1 MYEIITHTIYGNI
14 LQIQYIDEAGYFKSQ
29 IMCRKDI
36 FREIKNLDIVF
47 HKNRIIVS
55 KCILEKQKS
64 TIT

>member
-29 IMCRKDI
+29 IMCRK
-36 FREIKNLDIVF
+36 EIKNLDIVF

>member
-47 HKNRIIVS
+47 HKNRITVP
-55 KCILEKQKS
+55 
-64 TIT
+64 